1 LTALVVGVVAAGV
14 ALAVA
19 LGVAAGFDLLAVV
32 LLALIAVFG
41 VLGVVVARR
50 AQAGTVVPG
59 RCSECGGLLSPN
71 APYCKHCGA
80 AP

>member
-1 LTALVVGVVAAGV
+1 MTALVVGVVAAGV

-19 LGVAAGFDLLAVV
+19 LGVAAGFDLLALV

-50 AQAGTVVPG
+50 AQTGMVVPG
-59 RCSECGGLLSPN
+59 RCSECGGLVSPS

-80 AP
+80 SP